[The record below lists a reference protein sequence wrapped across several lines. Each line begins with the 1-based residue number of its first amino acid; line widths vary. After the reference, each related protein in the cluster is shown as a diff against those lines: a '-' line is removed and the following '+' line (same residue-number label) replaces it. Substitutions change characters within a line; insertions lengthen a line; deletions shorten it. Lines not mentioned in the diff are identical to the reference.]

1 MRHGVAQWAA
11 AMVSRLIHAHVW
23 CAVAA
28 ENINQ
33 LLRTLKQDTVKV
45 QMFALKGLKQ
55 LLAER
60 SEWIHH
66 YLLSDEARTL
76 WVTPADTRAR
86 HDDPRAQ
93 HAACNVSLLHDVLR

>member
-1 MRHGVAQWAA
+1 VGCGHVGSFMLEH
-11 AMVSRLIHAHVW
+11 MVR
-23 CAVAA
+23 AA

-76 WVTPADTRAR
+76 WVTACRHAR
-86 HDDPRAQ
+86 TA
-93 HAACNVSLLHDVLR
+93 